1 MDVGAVGQAFGRTRL
16 GLGMTHHFPKRPL
29 PLDRPGGSLHE
40 DIVNRLREMILEG
53 ALPPGEWI
61 AEIKLCS
68 DLHISRTPL
77 REALKVLASEG
88 LVKLVQNRGAMV
100 TEVGVEEIAE
110 LFQIMGP
117 LEELIGRLAAVR
129 MSEPDVA
136 AVEAMHREM
145 VGFHRAG
152 RRRDYYLTNQA
163 IHLRFAELSGNAIL
177 ASTYANFAGRI
188 RRARYLANLS
198 DARWAESVREHAA
211 FMMALKERDASA
223 FGALLREHSQRTGQV
238 VCVALRELSPAKS
251 GIANSAIDRALR
263 RRAREQPAAE

>member
-1 MDVGAVGQAFGRTRL
+1 
-16 GLGMTHHFPKRPL
+16 
-29 PLDRPGGSLHE
+29 
-40 DIVNRLREMILEG
+40 MILEG
-53 ALPPGEWI
+53 ALPPGQWI

-68 DLHISRTPL
+68 DLRISRTPL

-110 LFQIMGP
+110 LFQIMGA
-117 LEELIGRLAAVR
+117 LEELIGRLAAGR
-129 MSEPDVA
+129 MSEREVA

-145 VGFHRAG
+145 VGFHQVG
-152 RRRDYYLTNQA
+152 RRRDYYATNQA

-211 FMMALKERDASA
+211 FMKALRERDAAA

-238 VCVALRELSPAKS
+238 VCVALRELSATKS
-251 GIANSAIDRALR
+251 GKAKRAIEPAPR
-263 RRAREQPAAE
+263 RRARDDQPPGRPWRGA